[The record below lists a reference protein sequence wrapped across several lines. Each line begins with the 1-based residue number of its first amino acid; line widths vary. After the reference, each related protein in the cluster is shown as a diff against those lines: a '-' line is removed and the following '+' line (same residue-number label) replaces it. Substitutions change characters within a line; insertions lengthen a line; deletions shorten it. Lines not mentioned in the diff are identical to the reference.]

1 MLLGQLSTA
10 SNVVLEPALAQSS
23 QAIATEA
30 DSAQPQNSTGWRERE
45 TASPDCSLS
54 IEKISG
60 NLILTIEAL
69 APRASEPSIESRLSD
84 LLQQDSGPLGDE
96 DVLLLEKLLPPGS
109 PLPSQIKKN
118 YSGSQK
124 RYGGLS
130 KRISDKDV
138 AVIYTIS
145 RTVAPSTLANLPG
158 GSRSALVNLLDYWI
172 LKPLGGSV
180 QIIHGSVTGGT
191 GTFDG
196 VEEIEAYLNQKSR
209 SRESNMSFQSS
220 AGTIIASAKAQENK
234 VTLQLALL
242 RRIGSKPIPFF
253 FGTLE
258 NADSPQLVSSAK
270 WKLADKSILAL
281 ITNNGQGGAEASIL
295 AFNAKEAKFIQ
306 TLSGA
311 AIEVLEDLGQL
322 GLVIKEPIGQSGI
335 NRPVFYMYSTGAGQ
349 MTELKSLRAPLC
361 LQELQHLKFEARL
374 KENLAPAKRF
384 AIASLMLDC
393 QGELAQEGLK
403 IINEM
408 KESPALRADKKLYQS
423 VKSLLKE
430 IERRK

>member
-1 MLLGQLSTA
+1 MQA
-10 SNVVLEPALAQSS
+10 SESDL
-23 QAIATEA
+23 
-30 DSAQPQNSTGWRERE
+30 QPQDSENWRERQ
-45 TASPDCSLS
+45 TDNADCSLS
-54 IEKISG
+54 IEKFSG
-60 NLILTIEAL
+60 NLLLTIEAL
-69 APRASEPSIESRLSD
+69 APRAIEAGIEARLNE
-84 LLQQDSGPLGDE
+84 LLQQDSGALTEE

-118 YSGSQK
+118 YSGTQK

-145 RTVAPSTLANLPG
+145 RTVSRTVSRTDSNRMSPSQTNPSG

-196 VEEIEAYLNQKSR
+196 VEEIEAYLNQRSR

-220 AGTIIASAKAQENK
+220 AGTIIAAAKAQANK

-253 FGTLE
+253 YSTLE

-270 WKLADKSILAL
+270 WKLADKSVLAL
-281 ITNNGQGGAEASIL
+281 ITSSGEDRSEAAIL

-306 TLSGA
+306 TMSGA
-311 AIEVLEDLGQL
+311 AIEVMEDLGQL
-322 GLVIKEPIGQSGI
+322 GLVIKEPLGQSGI
-335 NRPVFYMYSTGAGQ
+335 NRPVFYMFSNSAGQ

-374 KENLAPAKRF
+374 KEDLPPAKRF
-384 AIASLMLDC
+384 AIATLMIDC
-393 QGELAQEGLK
+393 QGELAEQGLK
-403 IINEM
+403 IVNEM
-408 KESPALRADKKLYQS
+408 KDSPALKADKKLYQS
-423 VKSLLKE
+423 IKSLLKE